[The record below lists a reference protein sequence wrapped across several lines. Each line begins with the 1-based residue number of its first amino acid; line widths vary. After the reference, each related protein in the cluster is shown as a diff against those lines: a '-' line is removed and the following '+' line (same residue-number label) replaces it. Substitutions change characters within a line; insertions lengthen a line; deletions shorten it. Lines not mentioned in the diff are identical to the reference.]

1 MEKKRKTFAALHPPS
16 SGLFLFKC
24 NQAEIDTSPSAKAAT
39 PAPLAATQKW
49 CQIVA
54 NKIADMVI
62 LCESFFF
69 LLFPA
74 ARPRKQSEYRKFG
87 VSRREWKIVSV
98 FSSVSSKIY
107 LVLGNV
113 DRSEV
118 TGESLGQGRQV
129 LLFECSI
136 SSCISK

>member
-69 LLFPA
+69 FT
-74 ARPRKQSEYRKFG
+74 
-87 VSRREWKIVSV
+87 
-98 FSSVSSKIY
+98 FSSRKTSQTKRIQKVRCLAEGMENCICFQFRFLENLPCTRK
-107 LVLGNV
+107 
-113 DRSEV
+113 R
-118 TGESLGQGRQV
+118 RQ
-129 LLFECSI
+129 I
-136 SSCISK
+136 RGHR